1 MAQQPTTGIRQNE
14 QDLEIYENVIAA
26 IEDDTVVRESRVPI
40 EVHVEEGVVTLSG
53 IVLSEI
59 MRQRVLY
66 AAATTPGVKKVID
79 HLYSDTQ
86 IEQDV
91 ARAFAGDS
99 LLRGVHV
106 EISSYQGTVTLHGML
121 ESAEQKE
128 AALKLAAGTP
138 GVRRIHDLLEV
149 KAEEKA

>member
-1 MAQQPTTGIRQNE
+1 MAQQQTISIRQNE

-40 EVHVEEGVVTLSG
+40 EVHVEEGTVTLSG
-53 IVLSEI
+53 VVLSEI

-79 HLYSDTQ
+79 HLCSDMQ
-86 IEQDV
+86 IEQDM
-91 ARAFAGDS
+91 ARAFAEDP
-99 LLRGVHV
+99 LLRGAHV
-106 EISSYQGTVTLHGML
+106 EISSYQGTVTLYGVL
-121 ESAEQKE
+121 ESTAQKE
-128 AALKLAAGTP
+128 AALKLAAGMP

-149 KAEEKA
+149 KTEEE